1 MCSNLSPE
9 LSNIAL
15 RKISKNQKNCRNFLK
30 IQISKKIL
38 GTKDQLE
45 KWQANLANSIAS
57 AKCLKVSSKPC
68 NVTIAKLSQDLKK
81 SKGTDIIATKI
92 LINFVRSVHL
102 LSLIF
107 AYVDQRFQDTQILLF
122 IKS

>member
-1 MCSNLSPE
+1 MQKFFENSN
-9 LSNIAL
+9 
-15 RKISKNQKNCRNFLK
+15 F
-30 IQISKKIL
+30 KKLL

-92 LINFVRSVHL
+92 LIHFVRNVK
-102 LSLIF
+102 IF
-107 AYVDQRFQDTQILLF
+107 ASVDQWLQNVQVQLF